1 MGGIKM
7 GLGSEMKNR
16 NEELLASFKKRIK
29 ENEDLVNDVQ
39 KILEDFSIDHQKMA
53 SILRANATALRK
65 GLARGEKDRLLNFNK
80 LITGIHH
87 TIGSIQKEV
96 VAIQSYTFN
105 MIKDFNNDRRHMTA
119 ELNNFYAK
127 ESAERI
133 QNEEDKMAEFNVI
146 MKDVTDEINSI
157 DLDVYSIFQNT
168 KNMLFNFEKQHREM
182 PAELKA
188 ELSNNLTERVEYTTQ
203 LLHGFQNRLSQIN
216 KGNQKMA
223 RQLRRDLDNGEKE
236 KLNDYK
242 GFMVEIQITI
252 KGIRQVVIEIED
264 ATTMLVGNFAHNG
277 DLGVSE
283 WNKIQKAIDEFKKT
297 THDKRSKDL
306 DLKTQKSETSAVLT
320 KERQEDIFTKL
331 TDKTAFPM
339 TMEQKVLAYIKE
351 HPMGVKVSE
360 MEKPLGETRMK
371 IGYTA
376 KVLLEQG
383 KLQKLDNIYFP
394 KR

>member
-1 MGGIKM
+1 M

-29 ENEDLVNDVQ
+29 ENEDLVTDVQ
-39 KILEDFSIDHQKMA
+39 KILEDFSNDHQKMA

-105 MIKDFNNDRRHMTA
+105 MIKNFNNDRRHMTA

-133 QNEEDKMAEFNVI
+133 QNEDDKMAEFNVI

-306 DLKTQKSETSAVLT
+306 DKKTQKSETSAVLT